1 MRNLA
6 VFVALLSAA
15 VLPALVGAEEIW
27 SLGADDQNYAEFA
40 LSGDHA
46 SFAARFPQDP
56 VIDMASPDAAAAWP
70 WIHPGN
76 RDSWAGS
83 RAHTFTITFDLP
95 AGCDAPVFELVLDTV
110 AAHYGS
116 PPVLKI
122 DLNGTVREVHTRATC
137 RSDRVLED
145 PAEGQP
151 AVYREVFLAAE
162 LKPKGNQLAI
172 TNAEGSWLLYDCL
185 SFHTRTAEFD
195 QIEVAVER
203 GVLRGE
209 GGGLCRQLTVAYA
222 GGVLIEEADLS
233 AAVGSQQVGR
243 KLDPKTC
250 AMEAKIL
257 VPIPQ
262 ADAAAEATVSLAY
275 RGKTLTKTVA
285 IPPERPWEVHL
296 VHQTH
301 LDIGYTHTQEDV
313 LARQVQSL
321 KDSLQ
326 YIDETKDYPEE
337 SRFKFH
343 PEGMW
348 AVDEFMRTASKEE
361 KEALVRAAR
370 TRDIHMDAMYAQA
383 MTGMYNDE
391 ELFELMAGAAR
402 FGKAH
407 GVTIDSAMQ
416 TDVPGYTWGLV
427 PALAQNGV
435 RYMTMGPN
443 GGHRVGRVY
452 EWADKP
458 FWWESPSGKERVL
471 CWVSGFGYA
480 LWHGRPQ
487 GDRLEEARLFQILD
501 QLAAKEFPYNL
512 VMLRYNIEG
521 DNGRPNRALS
531 DSVKEW
537 NEKYAWP
544 KVVISRNS
552 DVMRELERRHGK
564 DLPVVRG
571 DYTPYWEDGCA
582 STSEATSLCR
592 IGCERIV
599 QAQAL
604 FAMLRPEA
612 FPAGAFDAAW
622 TDLVMYDEHTW
633 GAHCSISQPDDP
645 FTIHQD
651 EYKQAYA
658 RRGHRAAEELVG
670 LAVERKAA
678 GEPLAID
685 VFNTASWDR
694 GEIVTIE
701 VPAAEG
707 KVSVRDAAGQAVPT
721 QSLADGRIAFRAAGV
736 PAFGAAR
743 FSLTK
748 DHVQAA
754 GSAYADAKTLTIG
767 NDLVQ
772 LKIDPESGAISSLR
786 RKGIEADLVSPGDD
800 GNRGLDDYLYILERN
815 SQENRARQSGGA
827 VATVVDAGPL
837 LARLRIES
845 PAPNCTKLV
854 REITV
859 VEGSDQVV
867 VENHMDKLMERRPE
881 GTFFAFPFH
890 VPEGQWRIDVPW
902 AVVRPQLDQLPGA
915 NRNYYCVQRWCDL
928 SNEQFGVTWVTLDA
942 NMMQFA
948 PIVYT
953 PAWGLEPWRSEIEPG
968 GTLYSWVCNN
978 HWETNYKAGQEGPL
992 TFRYVLRPH
1001 AGPYNQASVQRFG
1014 RGVHQPLLAFTN
1026 DGKTPLAGSV
1036 LSLDNDAVVATCL
1049 KPTRDG
1055 TGLVLRLFN
1064 TTETSQNVAV
1074 RCREDAKGIW
1084 LSNPLEEKL
1093 AVAPTP
1099 LAMEKYE
1106 IVTLLL
1112 SAK

>member
-6 VFVALLSAA
+6 IFVALLSAA
-15 VLPALVGAEEIW
+15 VLPALVGAEEVW

-56 VIDMASPDAAAAWP
+56 VIDMASPDAAANWP

-162 LKPKGNQLAI
+162 LKPKGNRLAI

-185 SFHTRTAEFD
+185 SFHTRTAEFE

-337 SRFKFH
+337 SQFKFH

-348 AVDEFMRTASKEE
+348 AVDEFMRTTSEEE

-402 FGKAH
+402 FGKTH

-443 GGHRVGRVY
+443 NGHRVGRVY

-604 FAMLRPEA
+604 FAMLRPGA

-633 GAHCSISQPDDP
+633 GAHCSISQPE
-645 FTIHQD
+645 HQLTRD
-651 EYKQAYA
+651 QWRIKAAFALDANSQS
-658 RRGHRAAEELVG
+658 RRLLKAALPEAPDAAVG
-670 LAVERKAA
+670 LAAVDVYNTTSWPRTDLVALPRDVTTLGEAVKDSEGRPVRVQRLSTGELALLAVDVPPLGSKRFFFEPGTAQSVGAAKAA
-678 GEPLAID
+678 GNTLSNGKIRLTVGSHNGAIVQLASEGSRAD
-685 VFNTASWDR
+685 LAAAGDHPGLNEYVYVAGRDPANQKR
-694 GEIVTIE
+694 NGPVTIT
-701 VPAAEG
+701 V
-707 KVSVRDAAGQAVPT
+707 K
-721 QSLADGRIAFRAAGV
+721 
-736 PAFGAAR
+736 
-743 FSLTK
+743 
-748 DHVQAA
+748 
-754 GSAYADAKTLTIG
+754 
-767 NDLVQ
+767 
-772 LKIDPESGAISSLR
+772 ESGPLVASLVA
-786 RKGIEADLVSPGDD
+786 ECDAPGC
-800 GNRGLDDYLYILERN
+800 R
-815 SQENRARQSGGA
+815 
-827 VATVVDAGPL
+827 
-837 LARLRIES
+837 
-845 PAPNCTKLV
+845 KLV
-854 REITV
+854 RQYRVVDGLDRVEIVNV
-859 VEGSDQVV
+859 VDKAPVREKEGVHFGFGFNVPQGVMRVDIPWGVI
-867 VENHMDKLMERRPE
+867 RPE
-881 GTFFAFPFH
+881 
-890 VPEGQWRIDVPW
+890 Q
-902 AVVRPQLDQLPGA
+902 DQLPGA
-915 NRNYYCVQRWCDL
+915 CKNYLSVGRWVDV
-928 SNEQFGVTWVTLDA
+928 SNDQCGVTWATLDA
-942 NMMQFA
+942 PLVEVGSIAMDVVRPFEA
-948 PIVYT
+948 KYFHKH
-953 PAWGLEPWRSEIEPG
+953 LEPSQ
-968 GTLYSWVCNN
+968 TFYSYVMNN
-978 HWETNYKAGQEGPL
+978 YWETNYKADQEGRI
-992 TFRYVLRPH
+992 TFRYALWPH
-1001 AGPYNQASVQRFG
+1001 GPYDAAAAGRFG
-1014 RGVHQPLLAFTN
+1014 IERSRPLVTVPVKPDAPQVQSLVRVE
-1026 DGKTPLAGSV
+1026 PSSV
-1036 LSLDNDAVVATCL
+1036 IVSLL
-1049 KPTRDG
+1049 KPTEDG
-1055 TGLVLRLFN
+1055 QALLVRLFN
-1064 TTETSQNVAV
+1064 MTDKPQRASLSWPRSAPKRLTLSDPFEQSGAEVTGPL
-1074 RCREDAKGIW
+1074 DMPGWGI
-1084 LSNPLEEKL
+1084 
-1093 AVAPTP
+1093 A
-1099 LAMEKYE
+1099 
-1106 IVTLLL
+1106 TLRVELN
-1112 SAK
+1112 